1 MVRHRIILNSSLRE
15 PTIEWQE
22 VLNQSYPEATH
33 PDRIQGFYSS
43 RNALLDCLQRFH
55 PKASTTDLL
64 LNDVRGLQNFPD
76 MVVSLTHSTFAGAAA
91 AAKRTEYI
99 SIGIDIEPIDRLVKE
114 SILARV
120 TTTEDLKLSSIQI
133 WCLKEAIYKCV
144 SNSHLY
150 EGVLEFRDMRIQDRK
165 WSHSPSKLSG
175 EWELFEE
182 ENHQIALATLKNQNS

>member
-15 PTIEWQE
+15 PTKEWQE
-22 VLNQSYPEATH
+22 VLNQSYPEASH
-33 PDRIQGFYSS
+33 PHRIQGFYSS
-43 RNALLDCLQRFH
+43 RNALLDCLQKFH

-64 LNDVRGLQNFPD
+64 LNDFRELQNFPD
-76 MVVSLTHSTFAGAAA
+76 MVVSLTHSSLAGAAVVA
-91 AAKRTEYI
+91 RKAEYI

-114 SILARV
+114 SILTRV
-120 TTTEDLKLSSIQI
+120 TTSEDLKLTSIQT

-144 SNSHLY
+144 SNSHQYL
-150 EGVLEFRDMRIQDRK
+150 GVLEFREMRIQDKK
-165 WSHSPSKLSG
+165 WSHSPSGLSG